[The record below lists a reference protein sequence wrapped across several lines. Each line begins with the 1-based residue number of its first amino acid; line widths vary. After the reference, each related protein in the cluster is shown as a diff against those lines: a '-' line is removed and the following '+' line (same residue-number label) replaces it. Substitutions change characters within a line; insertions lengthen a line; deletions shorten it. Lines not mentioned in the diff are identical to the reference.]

1 MNISLYTNLSD
12 KNVVDKTL
20 YHNADIT
27 GTLRE
32 DCSIINP
39 VFKIENLTDTQLK
52 ECNYCYIP
60 EFGRYYYINNIICK
74 NHLYELNCHV
84 DVLMSFKDSIRNNDA
99 VISRQ
104 QNTYNLY
111 LRDGVFKCEAGNI
124 IQIKQFGSGFDTF
137 SYIFCVAG

>member
-1 MNISLYTNLSD
+1 MNLKLYTNLSD

-39 VFKIENLTDTQLK
+39 VLKVEGLTDTQLK

-60 EFGRYYYINNIICK
+60 YPCRC
-74 NHLYELNCHV
+74 YEQCSEIL
-84 DVLMSFKDSIRNNDA
+84 
-99 VISRQ
+99 
-104 QNTYNLY
+104 
-111 LRDGVFKCEAGNI
+111 
-124 IQIKQFGSGFDTF
+124 
-137 SYIFCVAG
+137 

>member
-1 MNISLYTNLSD
+1 MNIILYTNLSD
-12 KNVVDKTL
+12 KNVVDKML
-20 YHNADIT
+20 YEHETIS

-39 VFKIENLTDTQLK
+39 VLSVEGLTPVQIK
-52 ECNYCYIP
+52 EVNYAYIP
-60 EFGRYYYINNIICK
+60 DFGRYYFINNITLK
-74 NHLYELNCHV
+74 GKLYEISMHV
-84 DVLMSFKDSIRNNDA
+84 DVLMSFKDSIRDNEA